1 MEEERCVF
9 EDAPAGLRK
18 VIFATNVAETSL
30 TILGVRFVMDS
41 GMEKES
47 RFEPKTGTNVLRV
60 GQISQSAA
68 AQRSGR
74 AGHTQPGI
82 CFRIYTDE
90 SLILWH
96 PIEIQR
102 SCKFV

>member
-1 MEEERCVF
+1 M
-9 EDAPAGLRK
+9 
-18 VIFATNVAETSL
+18 TNVAETSL
-30 TILGVRFVMDS
+30 TILGVRFVVDS

-47 RFEPKTGTNVLRV
+47 RFEPKNGTNVLRV

-68 AQRSGR
+68 AQQSGR
-74 AGHTQPGI
+74 AGRTQPGI
-82 CFRIYTDE
+82 CFRIYTEE

-102 SCKFV
+102 SCKFI